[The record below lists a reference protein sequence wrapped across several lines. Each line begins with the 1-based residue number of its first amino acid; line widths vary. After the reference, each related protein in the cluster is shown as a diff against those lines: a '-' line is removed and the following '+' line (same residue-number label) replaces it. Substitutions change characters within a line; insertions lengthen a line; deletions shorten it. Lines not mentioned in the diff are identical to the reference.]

1 MRLDHNLPN
10 GIFLFPNRR
19 SDMSQHRHEHRN
31 NTPASGDFTTLS
43 EVFKLLAD
51 PTRLQIFWTLCH
63 RSQCVMDLA
72 GMLDISSPAI
82 SHHLKLLKEG
92 GIVISRREGKEVYY
106 TAADTE
112 AVETLHHAVEEIIQV
127 SCPERKQAL
136 CSHFACESLE
146 LTQQE
151 QVFRQVHNYLVENL
165 HQRITIEALG
175 RQFLMNTTTLKDGF
189 KALYGTSIA
198 AHIKEHR
205 MEKAAWLLQEGE
217 LPVSQVARQVGYA
230 SQSKFSAVFCKQY
243 GVSPLEYRKNA
254 KKK

>member
-1 MRLDHNLPN
+1 
-10 GIFLFPNRR
+10 
-19 SDMSQHRHEHRN
+19 MSQHDHE
-31 NTPASGDFTTLS
+31 NTVPHSGDFHTLS

-51 PTRLQIFWTLCH
+51 PSRLEIFWILCH
-63 RSQCVMDLA
+63 SSQCVVELA
-72 GMLDISSPAI
+72 AKLDISSPAI
-82 SHHLKLLKEG
+82 SHHLKLLKDG
-92 GIVISRREGKEVYY
+92 GIVVSRREGKEVYY

-112 AVETLHHAVEEIIQV
+112 AVRTLHRAVEDIMQV
-127 SCPERKQAL
+127 SCPERQTAL
-136 CSHFACESLE
+136 CSHFACENLE

-165 HQRITIEALG
+165 HKRITIETLA

-205 MEKAAWLLQEGE
+205 LEKAAWLLKEGM
-217 LPVSQVARQVGYA
+217 LPVSQVAQQVGYA
-230 SQSKFSAVFCKQY
+230 SQSKFSAVFCQQY

>member
-1 MRLDHNLPN
+1 MTKHK
-10 GIFLFPNRR
+10 
-19 SDMSQHRHEHRN
+19 
-31 NTPASGDFTTLS
+31 NTPQSGDFTTLS

-51 PTRLQIFWTLCH
+51 PSRLQIFWTLCH
-63 RSQCVMDLA
+63 TEQCVMELA
-72 GMLDISSPAI
+72 ARLDISSPAI

-92 GIVISRREGKEVYY
+92 GIIVSRRDGKEVYY

-112 AVETLHHAVEEIIQV
+112 AVKALHHAVEEIIQV
-127 SCPERKQAL
+127 SCPERKKAL
-136 CSHFACESLE
+136 CSHFACDNLE

-165 HQRITIEALG
+165 DKRSTIEALA

-205 MEKAAWLLQEGE
+205 MEKAAWLLKEGK

-230 SQSKFSAVFCKQY
+230 SQSKFSAVFCQQY
-243 GVSPLEYRKNA
+243 GASPLEYRKNMQ
-254 KKK
+254 KK

>member
-1 MRLDHNLPN
+1 MTKH
-10 GIFLFPNRR
+10 
-19 SDMSQHRHEHRN
+19 SH
-31 NTPASGDFTTLS
+31 TPQSGDFSTLS

-51 PTRLQIFWTLCH
+51 PSRLQIFWTLCH
-63 RSQCVMDLA
+63 TEQCVMDLA
-72 GMLDISSPAI
+72 ARLDISSPAI

-92 GIVISRREGKEVYY
+92 GILVSRRDGKEVYY

-112 AVETLHHAVEEIIQV
+112 TVHTLHHAVEEIIQV
-127 SCPERKQAL
+127 SCPERKKAL
-136 CSHFACESLE
+136 CSYFSCDSLE

-165 HQRITIEALG
+165 GKRITIEALA

-189 KALYGTSIA
+189 KAVYGTSIA

-205 MEKAAWLLQEGE
+205 MEKAAMLLESGE
-217 LPVSQVARQVGYA
+217 LPVSQVARQVGYS
-230 SQSKFSAVFCKQY
+230 SQSKFSVVFAQQY

-254 KKK
+254 RKK

>member
-1 MRLDHNLPN
+1 MA
-10 GIFLFPNRR
+10 
-19 SDMSQHRHEHRN
+19 QHRHENSAPHIE
-31 NTPASGDFTTLS
+31 DFQTLS

-51 PTRLQIFWTLCH
+51 PSRLQIFWILCH
-63 RSQCVMDLA
+63 REQCVVDLA
-72 GMLDISSPAI
+72 DKLDISSPAI

-92 GIVISRREGKEVYY
+92 GILVSRRDGKEVYY

-112 AVETLHHAVEEIIQV
+112 TVHTLHQAVEKIIQV
-127 SCPERKQAL
+127 SCPERSEAL
-136 CSHFACESLE
+136 CSHFACENLE

-165 HQRITIEALG
+165 DKRITIEALA

-205 MEKAAWLLQEGE
+205 MEKAAWLLKEGK

-230 SQSKFSAVFCKQY
+230 SQSKFSAVFCQQY
-243 GVSPLEYRKNA
+243 GVSPLGYRKNVQ
-254 KKK
+254 KK

>member
-1 MRLDHNLPN
+1 
-10 GIFLFPNRR
+10 
-19 SDMSQHRHEHRN
+19 MSQHDHE
-31 NTPASGDFTTLS
+31 NTVPHSGDFHTLS

-51 PTRLQIFWTLCH
+51 PSRLEIFWILCH
-63 RSQCVMDLA
+63 SSQCVVELA
-72 GMLDISSPAI
+72 AKLDISSPAI
-82 SHHLKLLKEG
+82 SHHLKLLKDG
-92 GIVISRREGKEVYY
+92 GIVVSRREGKEVYY

-112 AVETLHHAVEEIIQV
+112 AVRTLHRAVEDIMQV
-127 SCPERKQAL
+127 SCPERQKPL
-136 CSHFACESLE
+136 CSHLTCEGLE

-165 HQRITIEALG
+165 HKRITIETLA

-205 MEKAAWLLQEGE
+205 LEKAAWLLKEGM
-217 LPVSQVARQVGYA
+217 LPVSQVAQQVGYA
-230 SQSKFSAVFCKQY
+230 SQSKFSAVFCQQY